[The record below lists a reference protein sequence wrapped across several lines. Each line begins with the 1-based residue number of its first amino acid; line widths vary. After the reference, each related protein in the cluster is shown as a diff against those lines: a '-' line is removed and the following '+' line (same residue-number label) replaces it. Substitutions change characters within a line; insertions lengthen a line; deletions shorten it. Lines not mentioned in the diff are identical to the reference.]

1 MAVRI
6 VSVVWEPGCAH
17 SVWHRQIFQGLQ
29 KAAPAAQCSVQL
41 ADTDSEA
48 LTDPVILIGN
58 SHESLMTA
66 VAVLSRRGK
75 RIILAGMDADSLSS
89 QISCVTHSRSQQM
102 IRMLCYMA
110 DCGRQHIALVGVGQ
124 MSLNDMVKVD
134 AALRYTSLSQHPI
147 REEDVFRWAGKIQE
161 CTEAFLRVWRRYDA
175 VICPNDYAAFVLIRQ
190 LLSAGVRV
198 PEDLYV
204 AGFSDQ
210 TIDRYCTP
218 SITSITMDYWAI
230 GRYAFSIWQQLQTL
244 TEPELVCKLVAPGR
258 LIVRGSTGWEPCRL
272 SEGAPALWTAP
283 KEKEQFY
290 HDPTIRRL
298 MQIETCLSNRDDL
311 DIRIIEGLLSGL
323 SYEALCDRLYIS
335 LSSLHYRTGKIYRE
349 LGCRTRAEF
358 TELFRTCYGTFT
370 LSSEN

>member
-29 KAAPAAQCSVQL
+29 KAATAAQCSVQL

-161 CTEAFLRVWRRYDA
+161 CTEAFLARMA
-175 VICPNDYAAFVLIRQ
+175 
-190 LLSAGVRV
+190 
-198 PEDLYV
+198 
-204 AGFSDQ
+204 
-210 TIDRYCTP
+210 
-218 SITSITMDYWAI
+218 
-230 GRYAFSIWQQLQTL
+230 
-244 TEPELVCKLVAPGR
+244 
-258 LIVRGSTGWEPCRL
+258 
-272 SEGAPALWTAP
+272 
-283 KEKEQFY
+283 
-290 HDPTIRRL
+290 
-298 MQIETCLSNRDDL
+298 
-311 DIRIIEGLLSGL
+311 
-323 SYEALCDRLYIS
+323 S
-335 LSSLHYRTGKIYRE
+335 L
-349 LGCRTRAEF
+349 
-358 TELFRTCYGTFT
+358 
-370 LSSEN
+370 